1 MKKQVEDLETGM
13 KDKEQTLHM
22 RVVQIKQLQ
31 NDLVKSN
38 KISDMAIEKH
48 NLKQMKLEAEL
59 KELKDF
65 KDKVKGLL

>member
-1 MKKQVEDLETGM
+1 
-13 KDKEQTLHM
+13 M